1 MKLYKSY
8 KMHTGR
14 KTFLECASLGT
25 CGYQGGRFDEE
36 NWDLWFVLTMLN
48 PEKNLISLVD
58 RLNTLFKSSITDDPF
73 VKILVITKRF
83 EKVATC

>member
-1 MKLYKSY
+1 MKLYKSF

-36 NWDLWFVLTMLN
+36 NWDL
-48 PEKNLISLVD
+48 
-58 RLNTLFKSSITDDPF
+58 
-73 VKILVITKRF
+73 
-83 EKVATC
+83 